1 VKDTVHCEFCNIL
14 KHQKEKIIT
23 ENDYFFSFYDK
34 YPLNEGHMLVVPKRH
49 FADFFD
55 MTSQEWQWAR
65 ESILEIK
72 EILDIQFSPTGYNIG
87 INVGADAGQS
97 IFHAHI
103 HIIPR
108 YSGDIENPGP
118 EDRKVNMPLFEFM
131 RDNDLFKKIIYSQIV
146 QKKLED
152 VIKKSDKERLEDI
165 KGDEEYLK
173 LLKKRLKDAVDDF
186 CENHNGESYDKI
198 IESLELISIVK
209 G

>member
-1 VKDTVHCEFCNIL
+1 VKNKMTCEFCDIL
-14 KHQKEKIIT
+14 KNHREKIIT
-23 ENDYFFSFYDK
+23 ENELFLSFFDK
-34 YPLNEGHMLVVPKRH
+34 YPLNEGHILVVPKRH
-49 FADFFD
+49 FADFFK
-55 MTSQEWQWAR
+55 MTTQEWTMAR
-65 ESILEIK
+65 EMILEIK

-87 INVGADAGQS
+87 VNVGADAGQS

-146 QKKLED
+146 QKKLES
-152 VIKKSDKERLEDI
+152 VIQKSDKNSLEEI
-165 KGDEEYLK
+165 KGDKEYLQ
-173 LLKKRLKDAVDDF
+173 LLKKRLKSAVDEF
-186 CENHNGESYDKI
+186 CDKHDGQSYDKI